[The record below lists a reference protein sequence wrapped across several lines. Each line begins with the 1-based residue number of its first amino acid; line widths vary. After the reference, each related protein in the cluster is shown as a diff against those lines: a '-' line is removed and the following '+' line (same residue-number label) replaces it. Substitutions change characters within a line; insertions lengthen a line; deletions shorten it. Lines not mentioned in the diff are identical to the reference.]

1 MKASIKNGIRMNG
14 LKGKILFPAI
24 GLFVLGVAIILTLV
38 LMISSS
44 NTNNLSN
51 NLMDEMNGH
60 YASEIQGK
68 LNAALDSARAL
79 KPIFEQTGK
88 ERDRNADVAL
98 LKNILEQNE
107 GVYGVYTLW
116 EPNRYDGK
124 DAQYAGKPGHDDTGR
139 FIPYAYRGESG
150 ITVEALTGYKE
161 EGVGDYYLVPKN
173 TVKESIIDPFVYPVN
188 GVDKYMSSMVVPLT
202 QNGKFVGI
210 VGMDILIDNLVDSI
224 KGVSLFQSGY
234 MFMADSN
241 GVFFYHP
248 DSKLVGK
255 SLFDSIG
262 ENEKALLTNALK
274 TGEKAEFDFALN
286 NTDSRFAISPVSI
299 GDKYWL
305 VGSVVPVSEIASAA
319 NTTLLAGVATGVGAA
334 VTAAILLLILIS
346 RIVRPI
352 VPLTKAALAIETG
365 NIDSAVSQS
374 LMEIKSNDE
383 IGLLAKSMHKAVGSI
398 ERVASDTRELSVAA
412 ERHDLS
418 VEIDT
423 SRHSGIYQ
431 EIMIVVNQMFSQL
444 NDIISSISIAAE
456 QVSTGSSQVASGAQA
471 LAAGSTEQ
479 ASSIEELSVSITKIA
494 EQAEENSENV
504 KTATQYVEQAGE
516 GVKTGNEH
524 MEQLTGAMADIGSA
538 SSQITNI
545 TKAIEDIAF
554 QTNILALNAAIEAA
568 RAGNAGKG
576 FAVVADEVRNLAA
589 KSAEAAQQT
598 AELIEASV
606 ATVSKGTQ
614 ITEQTAQILQSVAEK
629 AQLANE
635 SIVKIDEASS
645 QQTAAIEQIKQG
657 LTQVSAVVQTNAA
670 TAEEN
675 SATSEEMSAQAA
687 TLREEVGKFKLK
699 NKSGKDAGTVI
710 SLVKGSPDTDLPAAG
725 GASAMGKY

>member
-1 MKASIKNGIRMNG
+1 MKARIKSGIRMSG
-14 LKGKILFPAI
+14 LKGKILIPVI
-24 GLFVLGVAIILTLV
+24 GLFVLGITIILTLV

-79 KPIFEQTGK
+79 KPVFEQMGR

-139 FIPYAYRGESG
+139 FIPYAHRSESG
-150 ITVEALTGYKE
+150 ITVEALTGYEE

-173 TVKESIIDPFVYPVN
+173 TMKESIIDPFVYPVN
-188 GVDKYMSSMVVPLT
+188 GVDKYMSSMVLPLT

-224 KGVSLFQSGY
+224 KGVSLFQTGY

-248 DSKLVGK
+248 DSKQVGK

-274 TGEKAEFDFALN
+274 TGEKAEFDFAIN

-305 VGSVVPVSEIASAA
+305 VGSVVPVSEIASAT
-319 NTTLLAGVATGVGAA
+319 NTTLLAGVATGVAAA
-334 VTAAILLLILIS
+334 VIAAILLLILVS

-365 NIDSAVSQS
+365 NIDSTVSQS

-398 ERVASDTRELSVAA
+398 ERVASDTRELSVAV
-412 ERHDLS
+412 EQHDLS

-479 ASSIEELSVSITKIA
+479 ASAIEELSVSIAKIA

-504 KTATQYVEQAGE
+504 KTATQYVKEAGE

-629 AQLANE
+629 ARLANE

-645 QQTAAIEQIKQG
+645 QQTAGIEQIKQG

-699 NKSGKDAGTVI
+699 NKSGEDAGTVI
-710 SLVKGSPDTDLPAAG
+710 SLVKGLPGADLPAAG